1 MSAVTGV
8 LDGSE
13 PSCDMGAGNQSLV
26 LCKDG
31 GQLVC

>member
-1 MSAVTGV
+1 MSSVTGV
-8 LDGSE
+8 LGGSE

-26 LCKDG
+26 LCKDE